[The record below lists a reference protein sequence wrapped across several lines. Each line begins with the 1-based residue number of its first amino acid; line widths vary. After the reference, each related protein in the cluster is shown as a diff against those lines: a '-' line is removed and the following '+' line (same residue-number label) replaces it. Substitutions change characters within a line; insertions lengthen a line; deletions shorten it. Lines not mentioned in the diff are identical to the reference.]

1 MQTILHL
8 TDIHFGWEGDNP
20 SELANRQVCLDG
32 MLAELKNVESS
43 WKPTI
48 ICLSGDIGWQG
59 KKSDY
64 VEAKKW
70 LDVLLTT
77 CGLTYNELVVCA
89 GNHDVI
95 RSKAQK
101 LPRPASTNDADKVLE
116 PPIAEHFE
124 GPFSQFIE
132 FCNGANLPSLRF
144 GDYNSQLVG
153 ERIINGLRFVVL
165 NSAWFSKNDDDKEKL
180 WLGQSHIKY
189 MEANGQLPSLR
200 SSHNSPITITVL
212 HHPAEWLHPDE
223 KHLAGSRPNTWDH
236 LSARSHVLLTGHTH
250 DGVRGAD
257 RIADGALH
265 FTGGSA
271 YAGASHFNSFRLIRI
286 TPDIV
291 EDRAFEFDPRSVD
304 NKWRPRPAEA
314 RPLTY
319 QQQSNTVFVASEQL
333 ISIKDY
339 RAAFRKDAQKH
350 LVRKS
355 RILRPEGIL
364 PFTIK
369 RPVSVRVSIQH
380 AKYDSEGR
388 LVRDKQTEQTM
399 PFYEAVRQSRRT
411 ILFGDLGSGKST
423 LAAEL
428 VIETMDLSERSL
440 AILIPVKALQCFKQF
455 TQRDL
460 LNKVDEYVAND
471 VWLKTPKF
479 ELKSILDR
487 GIEVLLIFDG
497 LDELERGIAARLLS
511 RAADLVDNWPTIQVV
526 STARPI
532 ELIGI
537 SYAEWKNL
545 HTVALD
551 DSAKGEFIRQEMLAD
566 GVQADLVDEKTA
578 VLLQSLKDMTALD
591 SIANSPLVIR
601 LIYPRLSNMSS
612 TASVTL
618 GELLYELLVE
628 RLGGWQKRDDKPSAY
643 SLFEQVFPTPEEKA
657 KYLAVLANRV
667 AIGLQTGQDEAKTLL
682 EEKASSASLPNSHL
696 IAVEALSF
704 YEWLGLITKTEP
716 VEFPLQPLAEV
727 CAAVGHL
734 EQWLSNPDA
743 PLHNAAHWRVVSF
756 VAAIARRRGC
766 LDKIRKLLAAYV
778 DLLLKTPGYL
788 PAACY
793 IVVEAA
799 DTALAVHTVHAM
811 DNSGY
816 RPLTYFHNERVVS
829 ARNIA
834 KTLAIAG
841 ETGFTWFYKDYLDPR
856 YPIPNAGSA
865 VVGEILA
872 EWTAL
877 VYATLTSAHKVILSK
892 VVLPYGATGEGH
904 FYGVLTKLSL
914 LVPDAFTL
922 EDRFWYQSL
931 ALDSKL
937 FKNLVKERF
946 IAAKEC
952 EESARILNAILLH
965 RSNESISA
973 ARLWLDWN
981 LNVEPPYSVIRL
993 SLCCASKTE
1002 PVADEAHIL
1011 THCRQRLGAD
1021 KWMRFAR
1028 WALANEGSQV
1038 AAGAAKVLYEAG
1050 ERRLAV
1056 LGAVAMKA
1064 MHDGGYVAAAE
1075 KILTELVIHNGN
1087 YGIRWLANQV
1097 ATAEEWHG
1105 AYSGWWRVL
1114 LARIESV
1121 EDGPALI
1128 AACVHNLGQYTLPRY
1143 PEVREG
1149 FARILNGQ
1157 KGKIF
1162 RDALRAK
1169 LKSMDPNARRAAA
1182 LILVTSNPRAEA
1194 DALFVAVRARAQSH
1208 NFDWHEWECFCLTL
1222 DFGPSV
1228 LSSLKN
1234 KLNLLEPHSRAFGLV
1249 LLEKGGLGVEPSYR
1263 AELMTSLSALGNW
1276 HLCREPAGQDVLG
1289 AESSF
1294 ALLLEQV
1301 NWPKS
1306 DSAQHAAERLLD
1318 FHRTRLTPK
1327 DEAKCIALRHGTSS
1341 WNWEL
1346 ADMMRRVVREP
1357 NFAYNLLEAKKEIS
1371 EKGGRVPLLGLV
1383 AEAVIDGTKW
1393 KDVVWLLLCDDTR
1406 IGGSSDSE
1414 GGGMA
1419 LLEFGFLSKEHG
1431 EFIGKAAKE
1440 WLGDPRV
1447 KQNRWHEAYHWLALL
1462 ADEFVGI
1469 DKETIRGVILHG
1481 KPIGYSVTTALIGRL
1496 GEVPEKFL
1504 CDKVGRHRPAS
1515 FAEYI
1520 FPKRDLTKTILQLE
1534 DYGRDSDE
1542 LHPSLVLT
1550 LQECIFLPQFDEA
1563 TLTSIS
1569 SAGKPGILISA
1580 TLRFMYG
1587 MTPKMEDTIP
1597 LLDRW
1602 FRIWSDERNRPHW
1615 KQLTNVWRILR
1626 GAAFDNNPPVAEAY
1640 LAALDHTILHGDV
1653 WKLAVAWDILEMRHF
1668 LTPVQIPVIF
1678 AEYAGHAT
1686 NMHEVLFPHI
1696 CIWLSG
1702 GIDEATKAA
1711 VIQAAE
1717 SAIVVLNESAW
1728 IPKNGENTNTW
1739 ACLLFPAIQW
1749 AYRTQSSE
1757 ASESVFLRGIR
1768 SVFEE
1773 FQGQQHFPKPNL
1785 SKLLASLDPLLAK
1798 TPPEFLG
1805 NTVRRGADS
1814 LEPSVSA
1821 FCRLIEGLSKNLNR
1835 Q

>member
-20 SELANRQVCLDG
+20 SGLANRKVCLDG
-32 MLAELKNVESS
+32 MLAELKNVELS

-48 ICLSGDIGWQG
+48 ICLSGDIGWHG

-70 LDVLLTT
+70 LDTLLNT
-77 CGLTYNELVVCA
+77 CGLTYNELIVCA

-101 LPRPASTNDADKVLE
+101 LPRPESTKDADKVLE

-132 FCNGANLPSLRF
+132 FCKNANLPNLRF

-153 ERIINGLRFVVL
+153 ERTINGFRFVVF
-165 NSAWFSKNDDDKEKL
+165 NSAWFSKDNDDKEKL

-189 MEANGQLPSLR
+189 LEAKGQLPSLR
-200 SSHNSPITITVL
+200 SSDSAPITIALL

-223 KHLAGSRPNTWDH
+223 KHLAGSRPSTWDY
-236 LSARSHVLLTGHTH
+236 LAARSHLLLTGHTH

-257 RIADGALH
+257 RIADGALN

-271 YAGASHFNSFRLIRI
+271 FAGASHFNSFRLIRI
-286 TPDIV
+286 TPDAV

-304 NKWRPRPAEA
+304 NKWRSRPAES
-314 RPLTY
+314 RPLSY
-319 QQQSNTVFVASEQL
+319 QQQSKLLSVTSEL
-333 ISIKDY
+333 TLSIKDY
-339 RAAFRKDAQKH
+339 QAAFRKDAQKH

-355 RILRPEGIL
+355 RLLRPEGIL
-364 PFTIK
+364 PATTK

-388 LVRDKQTEQTM
+388 LVRDKNTEQAM

-428 VIETMDLSERSL
+428 VIETMDLSERSV
-440 AILIPVKALQCFKQF
+440 AIFVPVKALQCSGQF

-460 LNKVDEYVAND
+460 LNKVDEYVANE

-479 ELKSILDR
+479 ELRSMLDR

-526 STARPI
+526 TTARPI
-532 ELIGI
+532 ELIGV
-537 SYAEWKNL
+537 SYTEWKNL

-551 DSAKGEFIRQEMLAD
+551 DTSKIEFIRQELLAD
-566 GVQADLVDEKTA
+566 GVQADQLHEKA
-578 VLLQSLKDMTALD
+578 KVLLQSLKDMTALD

-601 LIYPRLSNMSS
+601 LIYPRLSTMPS

-618 GELLYELLVE
+618 GELLYDLLVE
-628 RLGGWQKRDDKPSAY
+628 RLGGWQKRDDKPSTY

-657 KYLAVLANRV
+657 KYLAILANR
-667 AIGLQTGQDEAKTLL
+667 AATGLRTGQDEAKTLL
-682 EEKASSASLPNSHL
+682 EEKASSTSLPNSHL
-696 IAVEALSF
+696 LAAEALSF
-704 YEWLGLITKTEP
+704 YEWLGLITKTES

-734 EQWLSNPDA
+734 ERWLSNPDGSLQDPA
-743 PLHNAAHWRVVSF
+743 LWRVVSF

-766 LDKIRKLLAAYV
+766 LDKIRKPLAAYI
-778 DLLLKTPGYL
+778 DFLLKTPGYL

-793 IVVEAA
+793 IVVETA
-799 DTALAVHTVHAM
+799 DTALAVHTVQAM

-816 RPLTYFHNERVVS
+816 RPLTYFHDERVAS

-834 KTLAIAG
+834 KTLVIAG
-841 ETGFTWFYKDYLDPR
+841 ETGFEWFYKDYLNPR

-865 VVGEILA
+865 VVGEILT

-877 VYATLTSAHKVILSK
+877 VRSTLTSAQRVMLSK
-892 VVLPYGATGEGH
+892 VVLPYQATGEGH

-931 ALDSKL
+931 ALDYRL
-937 FKNLVKERF
+937 FENFVKEQF
-946 IAAKEC
+946 LAAKESDD
-952 EESARILNAILLH
+952 SARILNAILLH

-981 LNVEPPYSVIRL
+981 LNVEPPYSVIQLALR
-993 SLCCASKTE
+993 CASKIE
-1002 PVADEAHIL
+1002 PSADEVQVV
-1011 THCRQRLGAD
+1011 TQCRQRLGAD

-1028 WALANEGSQV
+1028 WALTNEGSPV

-1056 LGAVAMKA
+1056 LGDVAMKA

-1075 KILTELVIHNGN
+1075 KILAELVVHNGN
-1087 YGIRWLANQV
+1087 YGIRWVAYQV
-1097 ATAEEWHG
+1097 AVAEEWHG
-1105 AYSGWWRVL
+1105 AHSGWWRVL
-1114 LARIESV
+1114 LARIESID
-1121 EDGPALI
+1121 DGPALL
-1128 AACVHNLGQYTLPRY
+1128 AACVRNLGQYTLPRY

-1149 FARILNGQ
+1149 FARILDGQ
-1157 KGKIF
+1157 KGKLF
-1162 RDALRAK
+1162 RDALRGK
-1169 LKSMDPNARRAAA
+1169 LTSLDPNARRAAA
-1182 LILVTSNPRAEA
+1182 LILVTSNPHGEA
-1194 DALFVAVRARAQSH
+1194 DALFVAVRSRAEAH
-1208 NFDWHEWECFCLTL
+1208 NFDWYEWESFCLTL

-1228 LSSLKN
+1228 LASLKS
-1234 KLNLLEPHSRAFGLV
+1234 KLNLLEPHSRALALV
-1249 LLEKGGLGVEPSYR
+1249 VLEKGGLQVELTYR
-1263 AELMTSLSALGNW
+1263 AELMTTLSALGNW
-1276 HLCREPAGQDVLG
+1276 HLCREQAGQDVLG

-1294 ALLLEQV
+1294 ALLLEQL

-1306 DSAQHAAERLLD
+1306 DSAQRAAERLLD

-1341 WNWEL
+1341 WTWEL

-1357 NFAYNLLEAKKEIS
+1357 DFALNLLQAKNEIC
-1371 EKGGRVPLLGLV
+1371 EKGGRAPLLGLV
-1383 AEAVIDGTKW
+1383 AEAVIDNNKW

-1406 IGGSSDSE
+1406 IGGSSESE

-1440 WLGDPRV
+1440 FLADPRV

-1462 ADEFVGI
+1462 ADEFVGL
-1469 DKETIRGVILHG
+1469 DRGTIREAILHG

-1496 GEVPEKFL
+1496 GEVPEHFS
-1504 CDKVGRHRPAS
+1504 CDKVGRHRPTS
-1515 FAEYI
+1515 FAEHVS
-1520 FPKRDLTKTILQLE
+1520 PKRDLSKVILQLE

-1542 LHPSLVLT
+1542 LHPSLVPT
-1550 LQECIFLPQFDEA
+1550 LQECIFLPQIDDA
-1563 TLTSIS
+1563 ALASIS
-1569 SAGKPGILISA
+1569 SAGKPGILIST
-1580 TLRFMYG
+1580 TLRFIYG
-1587 MTPKMEDTIP
+1587 MTPKMEETIP

-1615 KQLTNVWRILR
+1615 KQLTNVWKILR
-1626 GAAFDNNPPVAEAY
+1626 GAAFDNNPCVTEAY
-1640 LAALDHTILHGDV
+1640 LSALDHTILHSEV
-1653 WKLAVAWDILEMRHF
+1653 WKLALAWDILKLRGF
-1668 LTPVQIPVIF
+1668 LSPAQIPGVF
-1678 AEYAGHAT
+1678 ADYADHAT
-1686 NMHEVLFPHI
+1686 NMHDVLFSDI
-1696 CIWLSG
+1696 CSWLSG
-1702 GIDEATKAA
+1702 DLDEATKTA
-1711 VIQAAE
+1711 VIQATE
-1717 SAIVVLNESAW
+1717 NAIVVLNESAW

-1749 AYRTQSSE
+1749 AYQTKSSE
-1757 ASESVFLRGIR
+1757 TSESVFLRGIR
-1768 SVFEE
+1768 SIFEE
-1773 FQGQQHFPKPNL
+1773 FQDSQFSPKPNL

-1798 TPPEFLG
+1798 VPPEFLG
-1805 NTVRRGADS
+1805 KTMRRGVDS

-1821 FCRLIEGLSKNLNR
+1821 LCRLIEGLSKNLNR